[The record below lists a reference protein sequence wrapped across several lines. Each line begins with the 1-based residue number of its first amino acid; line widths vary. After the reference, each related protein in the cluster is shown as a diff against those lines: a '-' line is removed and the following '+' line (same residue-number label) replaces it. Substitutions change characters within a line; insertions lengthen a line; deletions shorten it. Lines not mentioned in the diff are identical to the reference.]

1 MRDIMATLGKFSTNV
16 TNMVDESMNECMLP
30 GSDSR
35 SLCRGEV
42 TETDGS
48 RDLGREAYG
57 RELYQDVKDLLGF

>member
-1 MRDIMATLGKFSTNV
+1 MSACFQVLTHT
-16 TNMVDESMNECMLP
+16 
-30 GSDSR
+30 

-57 RELYQDVKDLLGF
+57 IELYQDVKDLLGF